1 MTVIDAVDD
10 ISAIIR
16 VIERIPVLVL
26 MGCILLF
33 SLILRD

>member
-1 MTVIDAVDD
+1 MTTVDVVDD

-26 MGCILLF
+26 MGCILIF
-33 SLILRD
+33 SLILQD